1 VSHICQKESCI
12 QVLEKKHVSKYTK
25 TMMNIIF
32 YCDGQHSINDIS
44 HILKIKEKHV
54 LQILKKLM
62 KFKLIK
68 ELECYNN

>member
-1 VSHICQKESCI
+1 
-12 QVLEKKHVSKYTK
+12 
-25 TMMNIIF
+25 MMNIIT

-44 HILKIKEKHV
+44 HILNIKEKQV

-68 ELECYNN
+68 ELECYNS